1 MTKPELIKTVAS
13 VTGLTQVDAE
23 NAITCTMGWIAEA
36 IAEDGRFEYPS
47 FGVFKKVTR
56 KACERPNPQDR
67 SKKIKCPAWNTVT
80 FRPAPA
86 LKELV
91 K

>member
-1 MTKPELIKTVAS
+1 MTKPELIKAVSQWA
-13 VTGLTQVDAE
+13 GITQVEAE
-23 NAITCTMGWIAEA
+23 SIVGRAITLIADA
-36 IAEDGRFEYPS
+36 IRHEGRFAYPD
-47 FGVFKKVTR
+47 FGTFKKVIR

-67 SKKIKCPAWNTVT
+67 SKKVKCPAWNTVT
-80 FRPAPA
+80 FKPAPA